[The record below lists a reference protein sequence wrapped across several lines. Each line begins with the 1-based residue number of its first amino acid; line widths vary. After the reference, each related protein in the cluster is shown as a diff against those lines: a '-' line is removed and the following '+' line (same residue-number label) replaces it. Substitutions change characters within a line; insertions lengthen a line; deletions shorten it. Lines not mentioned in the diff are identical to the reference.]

1 MKRFFSIFLCVFL
14 LLTLV
19 VPASAGNIVILNYE
33 PWLFFYDLVDCDENY
48 NIWLGMYSYGG
59 SEELYPIHV
68 DEDDYNAKLL
78 ASQAPDESITE
89 ITDVVQPEPIE
100 SDLSDR
106 DSVSSDIHSESDS
119 GYLETVALS
128 PGSESSLA
136 QSPVLAVSNVP
147 TSGQSYIL
155 PEVVNIEYAPDAPAG
170 SLLSVLYGLLGK
182 PITSYTYHVRTSSSS
197 SNPDGYIVQPLDY
210 DANWLASLALLLV
223 VLFCVFKAGGALL
236 CKA

>member
-1 MKRFFSIFLCVFL
+1 MRRFFSLFLCVFL
-14 LLTLV
+14 LLTLAL
-19 VPASAGNIVILNYE
+19 PAFAGNVVILNYE
-33 PWLFFYDLVDCDENY
+33 PWLFFYDLEACDENY

-68 DEDDYNAKLL
+68 NEDDYNAKLL
-78 ASQAPDESITE
+78 ASQSPAESVSE
-89 ITDVVQPEPIE
+89 ITDVVKPESVEP
-100 SDLSDR
+100 DLSDG
-106 DSVSSDIHSESDS
+106 DPVSSDLHSESDS
-119 GYLETVALS
+119 GYLEAASLS

-136 QSPVLAVSNVP
+136 KSPVMAISTVP

-182 PITSYTYHVRTSSSS
+182 PITSYTYRVRTSSSS
-197 SNPDGYIVQPLDY
+197 SNPDGYLVQQLDY
-210 DANWLASLALLLV
+210 DANWLASLVLLLV
-223 VLFCVFKAGGALL
+223 VLFCIFKAGGALL

>member
-1 MKRFFSIFLCVFL
+1 MRRFFCIFLCVLL
-14 LLTLV
+14 LLTLSLSV
-19 VPASAGNIVILNYE
+19 FAGNIVILNYE
-33 PWLFFYDLVDCDENY
+33 PWLFFYDLEACDENY

-78 ASQAPDESITE
+78 ASQAPDEPVAE
-89 ITDVVQPEPIE
+89 ITDVVQPEPIK
-100 SDLSDR
+100 SDLSDG
-106 DSVSSDIHSESDS
+106 DPVPSDLHSESDS
-119 GYLETVALS
+119 GYLEAAAIS

-136 QSPVLAVSNVP
+136 KSPVMAISNVP

-155 PEVVNIEYAPDAPAG
+155 PEVVNTEYAPDAPAG

-182 PITSYTYHVRTSSSS
+182 PITSYTYRVRTSSSS
-197 SNPDGYIVQPLDY
+197 SNPDGYIVQQLDY
-210 DANWLASLALLLV
+210 DANWLASLALLIV
-223 VLFCVFKAGGALL
+223 VLFCIFKAGGALL